1 MHRDDA
7 DLEAFFDRAA
17 EAATENPPSP
27 ERPLYGYPLRRVGV
41 AYALWLLAGFF
52 AGHRHYVG
60 RHGTGLAMMFT
71 FGGLAMWWLVD
82 GFLIPGMV
90 RQFNEDQERRK
101 AEGRPPR
108 RLPLTALPPPE
119 AAAGDPSTADFG
131 TSALHA
137 GPPSMAD
144 RAGRGDVDFSRAV
157 LDRLYR
163 YPKRRRAFAYPLWLV
178 SGVFGGH
185 RFYLDRTGTGLAM
198 LCTGGGMGVWWLID
212 AFLIPRMVRA
222 YNEDQERRKAAGLAP
237 RQLAFMPAKGETL
250 PPRPYWAEERS
261 AQSRLV
267 ADACVMVLAGGSLG
281 AFAKGMGQIEPVI
294 AVGSLIAITLLGTRW
309 DALAHLPVLRS
320 FDRWAHRLRLFYY
333 TNDPGPALALL
344 FRQAIAVFMIFHK
357 RVRAEAKLY
366 MQLGISFTIH
376 DPLRRLRHRG
386 GVRPRRPGRF
396 QPGRHDQGRVHDA
409 VRRLRLRRSDRSD
422 PHEAHAPASQR
433 PRDLAA
439 ERRRRRVHSDRPLLN
454 VRGRGLAGAPAD
466 PPARIGRPRRP

>member
-7 DLEAFFDRAA
+7 DLEAFFDRAG
-17 EAATENPPSP
+17 EAATEGPPSP
-27 ERPLYGYPLRRVGV
+27 ERPRYGYPLRRVGV

-82 GFLIPGMV
+82 GFLIPRMV

-108 RLPLTALPPPE
+108 RLPLAALPPPE
-119 AAAGDPSTADFG
+119 SAASGADFG

-137 GPPSMAD
+137 GPPAA
-144 RAGRGDVDFSRAV
+144 AGRGDIDFSRAV
-157 LDRLYR
+157 LDKLYR

-178 SGVFGGH
+178 SGLFGGH

-198 LCTGGGMGVWWLID
+198 LCTGGGAGVWWLID
-212 AFLIPRMVRA
+212 AFLIPKMVRSF
-222 YNEDQERRKAAGLAP
+222 NEDQERRKAAGLAP
-237 RQLAFMPAKGETL
+237 RQLAFMPAKGERL

-261 AQSRLV
+261 ARSRLV
-267 ADACVMVLAGGSLG
+267 ADAFVMVLAGGSLG
-281 AFAKGMGQIEPVI
+281 AFARETGKIEPLI
-294 AVGSLIAITLLGTRW
+294 AIVSLIAITLLGTRW

-344 FRQAIAVFMIFHK
+344 FRQAMAVFMIFRT

-366 MQLGISFTIH
+366 MQLGAWFTILFTFL
-376 DPLRRLRHRG
+376 DIVEVLGLGSPDG
-386 GVRPRRPGRF
+386 FRPGIMVRDVYLTLF
-396 QPGRHDQGRVHDA
+396 A
-409 VRRLRLRRSDRSD
+409 VYAFAAPIGATLMKHMLLRRSDLVIWL
-422 PHEAHAPASQR
+422 
-433 PRDLAA
+433 LAA
-439 ERRRRRVHSDRPLLN
+439 IALVFMA
-454 VRGRGLAGAPAD
+454 AGYF
-466 PPARIGRPRRP
+466 